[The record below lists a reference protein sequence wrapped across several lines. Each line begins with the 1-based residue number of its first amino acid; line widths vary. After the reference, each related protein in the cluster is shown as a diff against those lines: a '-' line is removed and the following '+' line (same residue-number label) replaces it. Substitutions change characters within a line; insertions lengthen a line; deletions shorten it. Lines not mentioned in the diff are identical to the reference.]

1 MGKKFQATF
10 SQPVAPPR
18 DYFVPNFGAD
28 HDISMTGLNLAE
40 SEEQHGHKLVA
51 EEPAKEIPRN
61 YFIPNFGKDKEI
73 IATQKH
79 IVDAEKKLGQVWT
92 GENLKQPKEHP
103 IDYFVPNFG
112 MDNEIVSSLGSELS
126 SSAVLNHTW
135 SVDTSAVQL
144 EADSDN
150 SVMLESDPICS
161 SAGCF

>member
-1 MGKKFQATF
+1 MPNFGADKDEVLLTADSIANTESKMGKKFQATF

-73 IATQKH
+73 IAT
-79 IVDAEKKLGQVWT
+79 
-92 GENLKQPKEHP
+92 
-103 IDYFVPNFG
+103 
-112 MDNEIVSSLGSELS
+112 
-126 SSAVLNHTW
+126 
-135 SVDTSAVQL
+135 
-144 EADSDN
+144 
-150 SVMLESDPICS
+150 
-161 SAGCF
+161 